1 MTADLDLVLG
11 KRQRL
16 AGGDPKLLFDEV
28 HAGDELGGGMLYLQ
42 PGVHLEVVEA
52 AVFVEKLDGAGVGV
66 VAALGDGH
74 GCLAHLLDDVVG
86 DTCGGRLFDELL
98 VASLGR
104 AIAGTEVD
112 GIAVGV
118 AEHLDLDVARLGE
131 VALHVA
137 LVARSTQRFAL
148 GGCEL
153 VGGLIGVLD
162 DLHAASAT
170 AVGGLDGNG
179 PSVLVAERNDLGRV
193 GEDGGAPGDAMNV
206 DLLGGLASA
215 DLVAHYLDRR
225 RWRADE
231 GDPAFGD
238 RPGEVGV
245 LGEEAVAGVDG
256 IGTGLF
262 DRVENGVGVDV
273 GLCGGLATK
282 RVGLVG
288 EPDVQSVSIELAVH
302 GDGGDAEFAK
312 ADDTDGDFA
321 TVGDQDFGE
330 HVLLTS
336 RMAPSDATPHPGI
349 FANSRAAAMAN
360 GWSFTHVS
368 STKSTNTDLAAEARA
383 GATGI
388 ELLVADH
395 QSAGRGRLDRR
406 WEDDRSGQLMFSFR
420 TPVDDDLQ
428 VAPGAIAVAAHEAV
442 TAAGVDAG
450 IKWPNDLVVEHG
462 DAPGK
467 LAGLLSEYV
476 ASAPPC
482 VVIGLGL
489 NVTSAPVEGATS
501 LAANGSTADRD
512 DVLSM
517 LLEQLPELLGDID
530 LVRDELRRRSATL
543 GRKVR
548 VERSG
553 GDLVGV
559 AIDLTAGGGL
569 VLSVDGSPVEVSVGD
584 VIHLRPE
591 D

>member
-1 MTADLDLVLG
+1 MT
-11 KRQRL
+11 
-16 AGGDPKLLFDEV
+16 
-28 HAGDELGGGMLYLQ
+28 
-42 PGVHLEVVEA
+42 
-52 AVFVEKLDGAGVGV
+52 
-66 VAALGDGH
+66 
-74 GCLAHLLDDVVG
+74 
-86 DTCGGRLFDELL
+86 
-98 VASLGR
+98 
-104 AIAGTEVD
+104 
-112 GIAVGV
+112 
-118 AEHLDLDVARLGE
+118 
-131 VALHVA
+131 
-137 LVARSTQRFAL
+137 
-148 GGCEL
+148 
-153 VGGLIGVLD
+153 
-162 DLHAASAT
+162 
-170 AVGGLDGNG
+170 
-179 PSVLVAERNDLGRV
+179 
-193 GEDGGAPGDAMNV
+193 
-206 DLLGGLASA
+206 
-215 DLVAHYLDRR
+215 
-225 RWRADE
+225 
-231 GDPAFGD
+231 
-238 RPGEVGV
+238 
-245 LGEEAVAGVDG
+245 
-256 IGTGLF
+256 
-262 DRVENGVGVDV
+262 
-273 GLCGGLATK
+273 
-282 RVGLVG
+282 
-288 EPDVQSVSIELAVH
+288 
-302 GDGGDAEFAK
+302 
-312 ADDTDGDFA
+312 
-321 TVGDQDFGE
+321 
-330 HVLLTS
+330 
-336 RMAPSDATPHPGI
+336 PSDATPHPGI

-368 STKSTNTDLAAEARA
+368 STGSTNTDLAAAARA
-383 GATGI
+383 GSTGI

-501 LAANGSTADRD
+501 LAASGSTADRD

-517 LLEQLPELLGDID
+517 LLERLPELLGDID